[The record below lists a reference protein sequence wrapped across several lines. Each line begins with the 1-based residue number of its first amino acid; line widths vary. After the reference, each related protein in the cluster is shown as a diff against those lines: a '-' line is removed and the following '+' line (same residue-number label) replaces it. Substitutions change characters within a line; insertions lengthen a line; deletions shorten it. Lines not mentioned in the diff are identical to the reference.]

1 MVKTKDEIMISIHAL
16 VKRATIYD
24 KLTEMR
30 AIISI
35 HALVKRATAFITD
48 VEYVNNIS
56 IHALVKRA
64 TVLNA
69 IRNSASQF
77 QSTPS

>member
-1 MVKTKDEIMISIHAL
+1 MFDGQTFTISIHALVKRATSEVFKTEIAVDISIHAL

-35 HALVKRATAFITD
+35 HALVKRATEYFDKAF
-48 VEYVNNIS
+48 
-56 IHALVKRA
+56 
-64 TVLNA
+64 NA
-69 IRNSASQF
+69 AIF

>member
-1 MVKTKDEIMISIHAL
+1 MLQYKFPMTEYISIHALVKRATGKIFEDFPIFEISIHAL

-35 HALVKRATAFITD
+35 HALVKRATA
-48 VEYVNNIS
+48 
-56 IHALVKRA
+56 
-64 TVLNA
+64 
-69 IRNSASQF
+69 
-77 QSTPS
+77 